1 MVSKWLFAAILIV
14 IIIVAVGAVFILII
28 NPSADNLENQTEDN
42 TSAPSME
49 DVKTEDG
56 KIKTGKKDYNIAC
69 NSSSDCV
76 AVNIE
81 FEEAMLTMCVNKE
94 SANTQTSSDNCF
106 CEEGSCIIE
115 DAELLNNLAKI
126 YQEYEAL
133 NKSRF

>member
-1 MVSKWLFAAILIV
+1 MVNKWLFAAVLIV
-14 IIIVAVGAVFILII
+14 ITIVAVGAVFIIL
-28 NPSADNLENQTEDN
+28 NEPADNLENQTEDN
-42 TSAPSME
+42 ASAPSME
-49 DVKTEDG
+49 DVKIEG
-56 KIKTGKKDYNIAC
+56 GEIKTGKKDYNIAC

-133 NKSRF
+133 NKSGF